1 MFSETCFSN
10 ALSRLRALRR
20 AEDNA
25 FHRLRPASAGGL
37 RALVSIFDFCGNC
50 GRSFFLDAS
59 SAFLTQRRLKK
70 MSKRPEMRRDGTTFV
85 PRVRGSSESIS
96 PTTAGKLE
104 QAARRDK
111 SGKAK
116 NNERKLSYENSES
129 YIHDSPVRAC
139 VLWAL
144 PTSAKRHR
152 HTRSRFSSH
161 KQHSGW
167 ARRPW
172 EPHHRSIQFGI
183 WLLVS
188 PVPKRCQL

>member
-1 MFSETCFSN
+1 MV
-10 ALSRLRALRR
+10 
-20 AEDNA
+20 
-25 FHRLRPASAGGL
+25 PASSRG
-37 RALVSIFDFCGNC
+37 CG
-50 GRSFFLDAS
+50 
-59 SAFLTQRRLKK
+59 
-70 MSKRPEMRRDGTTFV
+70 V
-85 PRVRGSSESIS
+85 PPKVFR
-96 PTTAGKLE
+96 E

-116 NNERKLSYENSES
+116 KNERKLNYENSEN
-129 YIHDSPVRAC
+129 YIWDSPVRAR

-152 HTRSRFSSH
+152 HTRSRGFSSH
-161 KQHSGW
+161 KQHSRW

-188 PVPKRCQL
+188 AVRKRRQL

>member
-1 MFSETCFSN
+1 MV
-10 ALSRLRALRR
+10 
-20 AEDNA
+20 
-25 FHRLRPASAGGL
+25 PASSRG
-37 RALVSIFDFCGNC
+37 CG
-50 GRSFFLDAS
+50 
-59 SAFLTQRRLKK
+59 
-70 MSKRPEMRRDGTTFV
+70 V
-85 PRVRGSSESIS
+85 PPKVFR
-96 PTTAGKLE
+96 E

-116 NNERKLSYENSES
+116 KNERKLSYENSEN

-167 ARRPW
+167 ARRPR
-172 EPHHRSIQFGI
+172 EPHHRSLPFG
-183 WLLVS
+183 LLLLGS
-188 PVPKRCQL
+188 PFVK